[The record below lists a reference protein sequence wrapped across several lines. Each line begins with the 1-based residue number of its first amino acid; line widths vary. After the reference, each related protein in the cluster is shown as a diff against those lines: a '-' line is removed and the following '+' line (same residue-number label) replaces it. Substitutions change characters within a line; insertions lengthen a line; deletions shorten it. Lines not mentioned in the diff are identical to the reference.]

1 VNLTI
6 DKPVYGGDSL
16 GRAEEA
22 GKAIFVPF
30 TLPGEIVDAT
40 INEEKRTYAKAELD
54 AVLTPS
60 PSRVVPACAHF
71 GVCGGCHYQHADYA
85 AQLTM
90 KQQILR
96 ETLTRAGVSI
106 PSEIAVLA
114 SSNPWAYRNRIRMA
128 LTKRGELAYRGRR
141 SHELVP
147 IRECPIAAPI
157 LFETAQRVA
166 QFLMQDPAPAA
177 ISEMDLFINPD
188 QSQLQLTLFAE
199 SAAEPATSW
208 LDQLHSVLP
217 LQTTGLRLQVAD
229 NALNA
234 TILAAQGHS
243 SLTYEAANFPYR
255 VDHGAFFQIN
265 RWMIDDFAALVVKGA
280 QGSLAWDLYAGV
292 GLFARQLAACCGE
305 VVAVESAPASL
316 AALQENLAGVKAGGF
331 ASTTLDFLRRNREQ
345 REARPDLII
354 LDPPRAG
361 LGDQVTHLLNAIH
374 APEMVYVSCD
384 PTTLARDLRRLTQE
398 RYRIESI
405 TLADMFPQTFHVE
418 TVVRLRRA

>member
-1 VNLTI
+1 MNLTI

-114 SSNPWAYRNRIRMA
+114 SNNPWAYRNRIRMA
-128 LTKRGELAYRGRR
+128 LTQSAELAYRGRR

-157 LFETAQRVA
+157 LFETAQRAA
-166 QFLMQDPAPAA
+166 QFFQRNPAPAA
-177 ISEMDLFINPD
+177 ISEMELFTNPD
-188 QSQLQLTLFAE
+188 QSQLLLTLFTE
-199 SAAEPATSW
+199 SATEPATSW
-208 LDQLHSVLP
+208 LDELHSVLP
-217 LQTTGLRLQVAD
+217 SQTTGLRLQVAD

-234 TILAAQGHS
+234 TILATQGHS

-384 PTTLARDLRRLTQE
+384 PTTLARDLRQLTQE